1 MRKPGGDVVADGE
14 IVVAVGH
21 HAKAFNGIDEND
33 VVGDVRTRLRRG
45 GADDQR
51 SGIDGALT
59 AGALLN
65 RVRRAANPTEAA
77 TEILQAPARCAGLID
92 DRFRTRGPV
101 RQRLFAIAHRVSSR
115 NMLTCD
121 DSTPPSPCSSAIE
134 ASRTWRSPARAVIC
148 KWVSTRCAIAPPTPQ
163 WP

>member
-1 MRKPGGDVVADGE
+1 MRNEAAGELRKPGGDVVAE
-14 IVVAVGH
+14 GH

-51 SGIDGALT
+51 SGIDRALT

-101 RQRLFAIAHRVSSR
+101 RQRLFAISHRVSSR

-134 ASRTWRSPARAVIC
+134 ESRTCRGPARSVIC
-148 KWVSTRCAIAPPTPQ
+148 RCVSTRCAIAPPTPQ
-163 WP
+163 